1 MDSDAAGLPVAP
13 LQVLRQRRSAKWQN
27 YDADVL
33 PLTVAEMDF
42 ALAEPV
48 ADVLRQAVAASDTGY
63 AQRRPGPWPGDRGL
77 RRAPLELGPQP
88 VTGDRGDGRRGGC
101 GRITAGPDPAWATRW

>member
-1 MDSDAAGLPVAP
+1 AVPVVVVHYAGFDPCGVLVQAGPMDSDAAGLRVAP
-13 LQVLRQRRSAKWQN
+13 LEVLRQRRSAKWQT

-63 AQRRPGPWPGDRGL
+63 AHAVPDLG
-77 RRAPLELGPQP
+77 RAIAGFA
-88 VTGDRGDGRRGGC
+88 GR
-101 GRITAGPDPAWATRW
+101 